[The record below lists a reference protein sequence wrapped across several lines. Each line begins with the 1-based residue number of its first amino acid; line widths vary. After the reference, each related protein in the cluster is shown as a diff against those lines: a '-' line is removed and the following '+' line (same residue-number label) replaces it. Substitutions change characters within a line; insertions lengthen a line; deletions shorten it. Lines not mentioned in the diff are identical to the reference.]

1 MVRTLVVA
9 EKFNTALR
17 IAVVLSDGRMKR
29 ARLEGTNVFRFDRPE
44 GPYAV
49 VGLRGHI
56 VELDYPKELAEWT
69 LAGLPKLLET
79 RPLKRVTETGIVAAL
94 QSIVREFD
102 RVIIATDFDREGE
115 LIGLECLELLQKV
128 HPGIE
133 VKRARYS
140 ALTRDAIET
149 SFAHLEELDRALT
162 EAAESRQEID
172 LVWGAL
178 LTRYLSLTA
187 QQRGHSFLSV
197 GRVQT
202 PTLALLVER
211 DQAIKEFVPTPF
223 WEVVA
228 TGEKAGEPFRLHHQ
242 HGVFEVKADADRVFR
257 AVAHAKSGVVR
268 EFAQEETRRRPPV
281 PFSTTLFVAEATR
294 LGLGAAR
301 VMQIAEALYTQGLI
315 SYPRTDNT
323 VYPRGLGLRTLVEK
337 FREGPFG
344 EAAEFVLQQPSFRP
358 TRGRTETTDHPPIY
372 PTVAVDP
379 KKLRPDHA
387 TVYELVVRRFLATLA
402 PDALGIGRTA
412 AVEIHGERFEGKGQ
426 HLTDPGWYR
435 IYPYSK
441 PDEVSMP
448 ALVVG
453 ETVAISKVELLEDQ
467 TRPPRRYT
475 QGSLIQEMERLGLG
489 TKSTRHDVLQKLFD
503 RHYVNQ
509 RQLEPTST
517 GIAVTEALKAHA
529 PVITRPEMTHR
540 LEEDMEL
547 VAESKKPK
555 SEVLEE
561 SREMLREA
569 YALLSANTLGV
580 KETLT
585 GALDRQHFVGP
596 CAKCGG
602 ALRLTRSP
610 RGSRWVQ
617 CVNNPASCTATYAL
631 PSAGFVELVPE
642 FLCGTCKVP
651 RVKITFRGVRPDLYC
666 INPDCPENHKAFRIG
681 ICPSCG
687 SPLQIRYSFRGNRFV
702 GCSGYPNCRVTYP
715 LPQRGK
721 LEKDQPPCPVCHAP
735 VVTAIEAG
743 RPPWTLCINPE
754 CPTRL
759 KKAEEKA
766 ERATAA
772 KAKKAATARKAAAK
786 TRARNRKKAA
796 GSPSPPTATPPE
808 PTLATEAPTPPKPRA
823 RRSRTGPTVPKR
835 AASDAVSVPP

>member
-1 MVRTLVVA
+1 VVRTLVVA

-29 ARLEGTNVFRFDRPE
+29 ARLEGTNVFRFDRAE

-56 VELDYPKELAEWT
+56 VELDYPKEFSEWT

-79 RPLKRVTETGIVAAL
+79 RPLKRVTEGGIVAAL

-149 SFAHLEELDRALT
+149 SFGHLEELDRALA

-187 QQRGHSFLSV
+187 QQRGNSFLSV

-223 WEVVA
+223 WEIIA
-228 TGEKAGEPFRLHHQ
+228 TGEKAGESFRLHDQ
-242 HGVFEVKADADRVFR
+242 HGIFESMAEADRIFR
-257 AVAHAKSGVVR
+257 IVSHAKSGVVR
-268 EFAQEETRRRPPV
+268 EFTEEETRRRPPI

-294 LGLGAAR
+294 LGMGAAR

-337 FREGPFG
+337 FREGPFA

-372 PTVAVDP
+372 PTGVVDP

-387 TVYELVVRRFLATLA
+387 TVYELVVRRFLATVA
-402 PDALGIGRTA
+402 PDALGIGRSA

-426 HLTDPGWYR
+426 YLTDPGWYR
-435 IYPYSK
+435 VYPYSK
-441 PDEVSMP
+441 PDEVPMP
-448 ALVVG
+448 RLVVD
-453 ETVAISKVELLEDQ
+453 ETVVVPKIEFLEDQ
-467 TRPPRRYT
+467 TRPPRRYS

-569 YALLSANTLGV
+569 YALLSANTEGV

-596 CAKCGG
+596 CAKCGA
-602 ALRLTRSP
+602 ALRLARSP
-610 RGSRWVQ
+610 RGARWVQ

-631 PSAGFVELVPE
+631 PSAGFVEPVPE

-666 INPDCPENHKAFRIG
+666 INPECPEHHKAFRIG
-681 ICPSCG
+681 VCPSCG

-702 GCSGYPNCRVTYP
+702 GCTGYPTCRVTYP

-721 LEKDQPPCPVCHAP
+721 LEKDQPPCPVCRAP

-754 CPTRL
+754 CPTRIQ
-759 KKAEEKA
+759 KAEERA
-766 ERATAA
+766 ERASAA

-786 TRARNRKKAA
+786 TRARARKKAA
-796 GSPSPPTATPPE
+796 SPATPEPPIVPE
-808 PTLATEAPTPPKPRA
+808 PASETGSIAPPKKRV
-823 RRSRTGPTVPKR
+823 RRSRPAP
-835 AASDAVSVPP
+835 AASKRPESAAASVPP

>member
-1 MVRTLVVA
+1 MAKVRTLVVA

-29 ARLEGTNVFRFDRPE
+29 SRIEGTNVFEFERPE

-56 VELDYPKELAEWT
+56 VELDYPPELKEWT
-69 LAGLPKLLET
+69 LSGLPRLLET
-79 RPLKRVTETGIVAAL
+79 PPLKRVTETGIVTAL
-94 QSIVREFD
+94 QSIVRSYD

-115 LIGLECLELLQKV
+115 LIGQECLELLQKV
-128 HPGIE
+128 HPNIRVE
-133 VKRARYS
+133 RARYS
-140 ALTRDAIET
+140 ALTREEIER
-149 SFAHLEELDRALT
+149 SFANLQTLDTALA
-162 EAAESRQEID
+162 EAASARQEID

-187 QQRGHSFLSV
+187 QQRGRGFLSV

-223 WEVVA
+223 WEISA
-228 TGEKAGEPFRLHHQ
+228 DGEKGGESFRLHHT
-242 HGVFEVKADADRVFR
+242 HGTWEDRSEAEAVYRKAEGATEG
-257 AVAHAKSGVVR
+257 VAK
-268 EFAQEETRRRPPV
+268 EFKEEETHRRPPV

-294 LGLGAAR
+294 QGLGASL
-301 VMQIAEALYTQGLI
+301 VMRIAEDLYTQGLI

-323 VYPRGLGLRTLVEK
+323 VYPRGLGLRNLVEK
-337 FREGPFG
+337 FKEGPFS

-372 PTVAVDP
+372 PTGVVDP

-387 TVYELVVRRFLATLA
+387 KVYELVVRRFFATLS
-402 PDALGIGRTA
+402 PDAVGISRIA
-412 AVEIHGERFEGKGQ
+412 KVEIRGEPFEGKGQ
-426 HLTDPGWYR
+426 RLTEPGWYR
-435 IYPYSK
+435 VYPYSQ
-441 PDEVSMP
+441 PDQSPMP
-448 ALVVG
+448 VLVVG
-453 ETVAISKVELLEDQ
+453 ETVSIPKVELLQDQ
-467 TRPPRRYT
+467 TKPPRRYT

-509 RQLEPTST
+509 RQLEPTTT
-517 GIAVTEALKAHA
+517 GIAVTEALRAHA

-547 VAESKKPK
+547 VAQSKKAK

-569 YALLSANTLGV
+569 HALLAANAGGV
-580 KETLT
+580 RETLT

-596 CAKCGG
+596 CPKCGG
-602 ALRLTRSP
+602 ALLLARSP
-610 RGSRWVQ
+610 RGSRWIQ

-631 PSAGFVELVPE
+631 PAAGFIEPAPE

-651 RVKITFRGVRPDLYC
+651 RLKITFRGQRPDLYC
-666 INPDCPENHKAFRIG
+666 VNPECPEHHKAFRIG
-681 ICPSCG
+681 TCPSCQH
-687 SPLQIRYSFRGNRFV
+687 PLEIRYSFLGKRFV
-702 GCSGYPNCRVTYP
+702 GCTGYPTCRVTYP

-721 LEKDQPPCPVCHAP
+721 LEKDQPPCPDCGAP
-735 VVTAIEAG
+735 IVTAIEAG
-743 RPPWTLCINPE
+743 RPPWTLCINPA
-754 CPTRL
+754 CPSRL
-759 KKAEEKA
+759 REQAARAEKKAAKE
-766 ERATAA
+766 TAA
-772 KAKKAATARKAAAK
+772 KASAAAK
-786 TRARNRKKAA
+786 KPRGERKSRAKASA
-796 GSPSPPTATPPE
+796 ASSPTPRRRAAKHRAPPGE
-808 PTLATEAPTPPKPRA
+808 PAPTGTIAAPP
-823 RRSRTGPTVPKR
+823 
-835 AASDAVSVPP
+835 

>member
-1 MVRTLVVA
+1 VTRTLVVA

-29 ARLEGTNVFRFDRPE
+29 SRIAGTNVFEFERPE

-56 VELDYPKELAEWT
+56 VELDYPAELREWS

-79 RPLKRVTETGIVAAL
+79 VPEKRVTEGGIVSAL
-94 QSIVREFD
+94 QSIVRQYE

-128 HPGIE
+128 HPHIE

-140 ALTRDAIET
+140 ALTREEIEQ
-149 SFAHLEELDRALT
+149 SFTHLQELDHALA
-162 EAAESRQEID
+162 EAAEARQEID

-187 QQRGHSFLSV
+187 GQRGRGFLSV

-211 DQAIKEFVPTPF
+211 DQAIKEFQPTPF
-223 WEVVA
+223 WELFA
-228 TGEKAGEPFRLHHQ
+228 TGEKGGEEFRLRHA
-242 HGVFEVKADADRVFR
+242 HGIFEKKDDAERVYARVQGAD
-257 AVAHAKSGVVR
+257 SGIVR
-268 EFAQEETRRRPPV
+268 EFKEEETRRRPPI

-294 LGLGAAR
+294 LGLGAANAMR
-301 VMQIAEALYTQGLI
+301 IAEDLYTQGLI

-323 VYPRGLGLRTLVEK
+323 VYPRGVGLRTLVEK
-337 FREGPFG
+337 FKDGPFG
-344 EAAEFVLQQPSFRP
+344 PAAEFVLQQPSFRP

-372 PTVAVDP
+372 PTSATDP

-387 TVYELVVRRFLATLA
+387 KVYELVVRRFLATLA
-402 PDALGIGRTA
+402 PDAVGRSRTT
-412 AVEIHGERFEGKGQ
+412 AVEVRGERFEGKGQ
-426 HLTDPGWYR
+426 HLLEPGWYSV
-435 IYPYSK
+435 YPYSS
-441 PDEVSMP
+441 PDEVPMP
-448 ALVVG
+448 PLVVG
-453 ETVAISKVELLEDQ
+453 ETVRITAVDLKEDQ
-467 TRPPRRYT
+467 TKPPRRFT

-503 RHYVNQ
+503 RHYVGQ

-517 GIAVTEALKAHA
+517 GIAVTEALRAHA

-561 SREMLREA
+561 SREMLRGA
-569 YALLSANTLGV
+569 YALLAANERGV
-580 KETLT
+580 HETLT
-585 GALDRQHFVGP
+585 GAMDRQHFVGP

-610 RGSRWVQ
+610 RGARWVQ
-617 CVNNPASCTATYAL
+617 CVNNPTSCTATYAL
-631 PSAGFVELVPE
+631 PAAGFVEPAPE
-642 FLCGTCKVP
+642 FLCATCKVP
-651 RVKITFRGVRPDLYC
+651 RVKIIFRGQRPELYC
-666 INPDCPENHKAFRIG
+666 INPECAEHHRAFRIG
-681 ICPSCG
+681 VCPSCG
-687 SPLQIRYSFRGNRFV
+687 SPLHIRYSFAGKRFV
-702 GCSGYPNCRVTYP
+702 GCSGYPTCRVTYP

-721 LEKDQPPCPVCHAP
+721 LEKDQPPCPVCRAP

-743 RPPWTLCINPE
+743 RPPWTLCINPA
-754 CPTRL
+754 CPTR
-759 KKAEEKA
+759 EKPA
-766 ERATAA
+766 
-772 KAKKAATARKAAAK
+772 KAAAK
-786 TRARNRKKAA
+786 
-796 GSPSPPTATPPE
+796 
-808 PTLATEAPTPPKPRA
+808 
-823 RRSRTGPTVPKR
+823 PKR
-835 AASDAVSVPP
+835 AATRKPTSKTAAAVAPETKEPTAKTAEKPARPKRAARPRKKTSAPNGGTTAEGSVPTSP

>member
-1 MVRTLVVA
+1 MAKLRTLVVA

-29 ARLEGTNVFRFDRPE
+29 SRIGGTNVFEFERPE
-44 GPYAV
+44 GPFAV

-56 VELDYPKELAEWT
+56 VELDYPPELKEWT
-69 LAGLPKLLET
+69 LAGLPRLLET
-79 RPLKRVTETGIVAAL
+79 PPLKRVTETGIVTAL
-94 QSIVREFD
+94 QSIVRGFD

-115 LIGLECLELLQKV
+115 LIGQECLELLQKV
-128 HPGIE
+128 HPDIRVE
-133 VKRARYS
+133 RAHYS
-140 ALTRDAIET
+140 ALTRDEIER
-149 SFAHLEELDRALT
+149 SFAQLKTLDTALA
-162 EAAESRQEID
+162 EAAAARQEID

-187 QQRGHSFLSV
+187 QQRGRGFLSV

-223 WEVVA
+223 WEIA
-228 TGEKAGEPFRLHHQ
+228 ADGEKDGIAFRLRHT
-242 HGVFEVKADADRVFR
+242 HGIWEDRAQADAVFR
-257 AVAHAKSGVVR
+257 KLDGATSGTVTEFR
-268 EFAQEETRRRPPV
+268 EEETRRRPPI

-294 LGLGAAR
+294 LGLGASL
-301 VMQIAEALYTQGLI
+301 VMRIAEDLYTQGLI

-337 FREGPFG
+337 FKDGPFG

-372 PTVAVDP
+372 PTGAVDP

-387 TVYELVVRRFLATLA
+387 KVYELVVRRFLATVA
-402 PDALGIGRTA
+402 PDALGIARHA
-412 AVEIHGERFEGKGQ
+412 AVEIRGEPFAGKGQ
-426 HLTDPGWYR
+426 RLTDPGWYR
-435 IYPYSK
+435 VYPYSQ
-441 PDEVSMP
+441 PEEAPMP
-448 ALVVG
+448 VLTVG
-453 ETVAISKVELLEDQ
+453 ETAAISKVELLEDQ
-467 TRPPRRYT
+467 TKPPRRYT

-517 GIAVTEALKAHA
+517 GIAVTEALRAHA

-555 SEVLEE
+555 AEVLEE

-569 YALLSANTLGV
+569 HALLAANADGV
-580 KETLT
+580 RETLT
-585 GALDRQHFVGP
+585 GALDKQHFVGP
-596 CAKCGG
+596 CPKCGG
-602 ALRLTRSP
+602 ALLLARSP

-617 CVNNPASCTATYAL
+617 CANNPASCTTTYAL
-631 PSAGFVELVPE
+631 PAAGFIEPAPE
-642 FLCGTCKVP
+642 FLCGTCKAP
-651 RVKITFRGVRPDLYC
+651 RLKITFRGQRPDLYC
-666 INPDCPENHKAFRIG
+666 VNPDCPEHHKAFRIG
-681 ICPSCG
+681 TCPSCHN
-687 SPLQIRYSFRGNRFV
+687 PLEIRYSFLGKRFV
-702 GCSGYPNCRVTYP
+702 GCTGYPACRVTYP

-721 LEKDQPPCPVCHAP
+721 LDKDHAPCPECGAP

-743 RPPWTLCINPE
+743 RPPWTLCINPA
-754 CPTRL
+754 CPSRA
-759 KKAEEKA
+759 KEAADRA
-766 ERATAA
+766 ERKAA
-772 KAKKAATARKAAAK
+772 KAAAAK
-786 TRARNRKKAA
+786 
-796 GSPSPPTATPPE
+796 ATPVARKRRAKASAESSP
-808 PTLATEAPTPPKPRA
+808 ANAPRA
-823 RRSRTGPTVPKR
+823 RRRPAQEPAPSGAPPPTGTVPT
-835 AASDAVSVPP
+835 PP

>member
-1 MVRTLVVA
+1 VAKLRTLVVA

-29 ARLEGTNVFRFDRPE
+29 SRIGGTNVFEFERPE
-44 GPYAV
+44 GPFAV

-56 VELDYPKELAEWT
+56 VELDYPPELKEWT
-69 LAGLPKLLET
+69 LAGLPRLLET
-79 RPLKRVTETGIVAAL
+79 PPLKRVTETGIVTAL
-94 QSIVREFD
+94 QSIVRGFD

-115 LIGLECLELLQKV
+115 LIGQECLELLQKV
-128 HPGIE
+128 HPDIRVE
-133 VKRARYS
+133 RAHYS
-140 ALTRDAIET
+140 ALTRDEIER
-149 SFAHLEELDRALT
+149 SFAQLKTLDTALA
-162 EAAESRQEID
+162 EAAAARQEID

-187 QQRGHSFLSV
+187 QQRGRGFLSV

-223 WEVVA
+223 WEIA
-228 TGEKAGEPFRLHHQ
+228 ADGEKDGIAFRLRHT
-242 HGVFEVKADADRVFR
+242 HGIWEDRAQADAVFR
-257 AVAHAKSGVVR
+257 KLDGATSGTVTEFR
-268 EFAQEETRRRPPV
+268 EEETRRRPPI

-294 LGLGAAR
+294 LGLGASL
-301 VMQIAEALYTQGLI
+301 VMRIAEDLYTQGLI

-337 FREGPFG
+337 FKDGPFA

-372 PTVAVDP
+372 PTGAVDP

-387 TVYELVVRRFLATLA
+387 KVYELVVRRFLATVA
-402 PDALGIGRTA
+402 PDALGIARHA
-412 AVEIHGERFEGKGQ
+412 AVEIRGEPFAGKGQ
-426 HLTDPGWYR
+426 RLTDPGWYR
-435 IYPYSK
+435 VYPYSQ
-441 PDEVSMP
+441 PEEAPMP
-448 ALVVG
+448 VLTVG
-453 ETVAISKVELLEDQ
+453 ETAAISKVELLEDQ
-467 TRPPRRYT
+467 TKPPRRYT

-517 GIAVTEALKAHA
+517 GIAVTEALRAHA

-555 SEVLEE
+555 AEVLEE

-569 YALLSANTLGV
+569 HALLAANADGV
-580 KETLT
+580 RETLT
-585 GALDRQHFVGP
+585 GALDKQHFVGP
-596 CAKCGG
+596 CPKCGG
-602 ALRLTRSP
+602 ALLLARSP

-617 CVNNPASCTATYAL
+617 CANNPASCTTTYAL
-631 PSAGFVELVPE
+631 PAAGFIEPAPE
-642 FLCGTCKVP
+642 FLCGTCKAP
-651 RVKITFRGVRPDLYC
+651 RLKITFRGQRPDLYC
-666 INPDCPENHKAFRIG
+666 VNPDCPEHHKAFRIG
-681 ICPSCG
+681 TCPSCHN
-687 SPLQIRYSFRGNRFV
+687 PLEIRYSFLGKRFV
-702 GCSGYPNCRVTYP
+702 GCTGYPACRVTYP

-721 LEKDQPPCPVCHAP
+721 LDKDHAPCPECGAP

-743 RPPWTLCINPE
+743 RPPWTLCINPA
-754 CPTRL
+754 CPSRA
-759 KKAEEKA
+759 KEAADRA
-766 ERATAA
+766 ERKAA
-772 KAKKAATARKAAAK
+772 KAAAAK
-786 TRARNRKKAA
+786 
-796 GSPSPPTATPPE
+796 ATPVARKRRAKASAESSP
-808 PTLATEAPTPPKPRA
+808 ANAPRA
-823 RRSRTGPTVPKR
+823 RRRPAQEPAPSGAPPPTGTVPT
-835 AASDAVSVPP
+835 PP